1 MVFSDLVRDT
11 LRTLAQHKLRT
22 FLTMF
27 GIAWGIVSITLM
39 VAAGEGLRVGQL
51 KVAET
56 FGKDVMIVFA
66 GQTSLQAGGMR
77 AGRKL
82 QWAATDHLAVAAAGA
97 RLRVRDAGAGHR
109 TCPCAAPTTAARC
122 WSPASLPDFAWI
134 RSIGVAEGRYPNWD
148 DERQARRV
156 AFLGSD
162 AKKQLFASR
171 PALGETIRIGDFPYT
186 VVGTMVAKE
195 QDSSYDGRD
204 ISKVFVPFS
213 AILRDAPNKPPARP
227 DSVDRLLV
235 APKSIDEHEQCKDEV
250 RRALG
255 RLYSF
260 DPRDKEAAHIWDTA
274 EEAKAF
280 QRMTDGMKYFLG
292 AVGIATL
299 FIGGIGV
306 MNVMLVAVRERTR
319 EIGVRKALGA
329 TRGSILR
336 QFFLETMIVVGLA
349 GGTGPRDR
357 VRPVRA
363 REPAADAAVLR
374 RAAADL
380 VVGAPRLRSA
390 RQRRARRGDVPGAP
404 GGLGGPDR
412 GAALRG
418 GRLAWPASCW
428 RRAGATCGGIPPAA
442 C

>member
-39 VAAGEGLRVGQL
+39 VAAGEGLRVGQQ
-51 KVAET
+51 KVSED
-56 FGKDVMIVFA
+56 FGRDVMIVFA
-66 GQTSLQAGGMR
+66 GRTSLQAGGMR
-77 AGRKL
+77 AGRRI
-82 QWAATDHLAVAAAGA
+82 QWAATDHLAVKEQAPACGYVMPELGA
-97 RLRVRDAGAGHR
+97 NEPVRSAYNSGTLLVTG
-109 TCPCAAPTTAARC
+109 
-122 WSPASLPDFAWI
+122 SMPDFAYL
-134 RSIGVAEGRYPNWD
+134 RSIPIAEGRYPNWD

-162 AKKQLFASR
+162 AKKQLFATRS
-171 PALGETIRIGDFPYT
+171 AIGETIRVGDFPYT
-186 VVGTMVAKE
+186 VVGVMRHKE
-195 QDSSYDGRD
+195 QDSSYDGQD

-213 AILRDAPNKPPARP
+213 TVLRDMPNKPPWRP

-235 APKSIDEHEQCKDEV
+235 APRSVEEHEACKGEL

-255 RLYSF
+255 RLHDF
-260 DPRDKEAAHIWDTA
+260 DPRDEEAAHIWDTV

-280 QRMTDGMKYFLG
+280 RTMTDGMKYFLG

-329 TRGSILR
+329 TRRSILR
-336 QFFLETMIVVGLA
+336 QFFLETMIVVFLSGGIGLSVAYGLCALVNLLPMPMYFAGLLPTWTSAFLAFALLGSVALGAAMYPASRAASVDPIEALRFEA
-349 GGTGPRDR
+349 GG
-357 VRPVRA
+357 
-363 REPAADAAVLR
+363 
-374 RAAADL
+374 
-380 VVGAPRLRSA
+380 
-390 RQRRARRGDVPGAP
+390 
-404 GGLGGPDR
+404 
-412 GAALRG
+412 
-418 GRLAWPASCW
+418 
-428 RRAGATCGGIPPAA
+428 
-442 C
+442 